1 MLPVLLTDTVSTDL
15 DRALHYALLW
25 GHEGLVLR
33 TMGRHRERVPY
44 VNEAKLRRRL
54 EEHEMPLVAVEPG
67 LFEGA
72 AADRAQ
78 GFTDLGELP
87 DVAAFCQRFA
97 CRLVLIGALAADPD
111 ADPTAGAD
119 LLRRAGDAAQR
130 HGLTLAVRNA
140 AGTACASGW
149 ALAELLGA
157 VDHPHV
163 QAAWSPIE
171 AMRVGGDLGASAQ
184 TLAGRIALTV
194 VRDGHAGADGWAEAA
209 PGDGA
214 VDWTAHLDTLRA
226 SGFDGPLC
234 LEVYGEPVG
243 PFGLRATT
251 AIVRLIR
258 TQRRAER
265 SA

>member
-33 TMGRHRERVPY
+33 TMGRHGERVPT

-72 AADRAQ
+72 AADRTQ
-78 GFTDLGELP
+78 GFTDLGELAE
-87 DVAAFCQRFA
+87 VAAFCERFA
-97 CRLVLIGALAADPD
+97 CHVVLIGALAADPA

-119 LLRRAGDAAQR
+119 LLRRAGAAAQR

-140 AGTACASGW
+140 AGTGCASGQ
-149 ALAELLGA
+149 ALARLLAA

-171 AMRVGGDLGASAQ
+171 ALRVDADPMAGVQG
-184 TLAGRIALTV
+184 LAGRVALTV
-194 VRDGHAGADGWAEAA
+194 VRDGQAEAA
-209 PGDGA
+209 GWTETTPGDGA
-214 VDWTAHLDTLRA
+214 VDWNAHLAALRA

-234 LEVYGEPVG
+234 LEVHGEPVG

-251 AIVRLIR
+251 ALVRLVR
-258 TQRRAER
+258 AQRRAER